1 MSSAE
6 NLRTNIVDLEQ
17 SENFTRSRNEDAER
31 VAAIAAFDRSL
42 DTSDP
47 FVAGFHDAILA
58 MAISD
63 PTLADNPIIHVNA
76 AFERL
81 TGYDRHEVVGR
92 NCRFLQGPQTEADDV
107 GRIRDAVAVPMR
119 LETDLLNYRKDGT
132 PFWNRLLV
140 SPVFDHHRRVRYFVA
155 SQHDV
160 TLERETLVLLAAE
173 QRELEASAVE
183 AAAKLAD
190 SSARLHFA
198 LKAGRLG
205 AWTFDPVSQH
215 LDASAGCKMVFGYDP
230 DAVFGYAE
238 FVDVLHPED
247 RSRVLAAIAETIET
261 GSDYDIEYRIVTPA
275 GDVRWIAIRGELLM
289 RADGTPLSMTGFSTD
304 ISERKQTE
312 EHRALLAGEL
322 THRVKN
328 TLATVSAIVNQTLR
342 DAASLSEARD
352 VIGARI
358 GSLAV
363 AHDLLLRDEVEGA
376 TIADILAGVMAPFD
390 DGRGRL
396 FSVAGPDVRLEP
408 RVTLALSMALHELAT
423 NASKYGAL
431 SVDGGHVSIDWSV
444 GIGDGGRRLAFR
456 WEERGGPVVAPPT
469 RTGFGSRMIERV
481 LGQHMR
487 GGVTIEY
494 RPTGVVFTIDAPF

>member
-1 MSSAE
+1 M
-6 NLRTNIVDLEQ
+6 
-17 SENFTRSRNEDAER
+17 DAER
-31 VAAIAAFDRSL
+31 IAAIAVFDRSL

-47 FVAGFHDAILA
+47 FVAGFHDAALA
-58 MAISD
+58 MVISD
-63 PTLADNPIIHVNA
+63 PTLSDNPILHVNA

-81 TGYDRHEVVGR
+81 TGYDRHEIVGR
-92 NCRFLQGPQTEADDV
+92 NCRFLQGPQTGGDDV
-107 GRIRDAVAVPMR
+107 GRIREAVAQPAR
-119 LETDLLNYRKDGT
+119 IETDILNYRKDGT

-140 SPVFDHHRRVRYFVA
+140 APVFDHNRHLRYFIA

-160 TLERETLVLLAAE
+160 TLERETLVSLAAE
-173 QRELEASAVE
+173 QRALEASAAE
-183 AAAKLAD
+183 TRASLAD
-190 SSARLHFA
+190 SAARLQFA

-215 LDASAGCKMVFGYDP
+215 LDASPGCKIVFGYQP
-230 DAVFGYAE
+230 DAPFGYAE
-238 FVDVLHPED
+238 FVGVLHPED
-247 RSRVLAAIAETIET
+247 RARVLAAIAETVET
-261 GSDYDIEYRIVTPA
+261 GRDYDIEYRVITPD
-275 GDVRWIAIRGELLM
+275 GDVRWVAIRGELLL
-289 RADGTPLSMTGFSTD
+289 RADGTALSMTGFSTD
-304 ISERKQTE
+304 ISERKRVE

-342 DAASLSEARD
+342 DAATLSEARD
-352 VIGARI
+352 AIGARI

-396 FSVAGPDVRLEP
+396 FSVSGPDVRLEP

-431 SVDGGHVSIDWSV
+431 SVEGGHVTIGWSV

-456 WEERGGPVVAPPT
+456 WEETGGPVVAPPT

-481 LGQHMR
+481 LGQHLR
-487 GGVTIEY
+487 GTSKVDY
-494 RPTGVVFTIDAPF
+494 RPAGVVFTIDAPF

>member
-1 MSSAE
+1 MEQTENSA
-6 NLRTNIVDLEQ
+6 
-17 SENFTRSRNEDAER
+17 RSRDYDAGI
-31 VAAIAAFDRSL
+31 AATIAAFDRAVDS
-42 DTSDP
+42 SDP
-47 FVAGFHDAILA
+47 FVAGFHDAALA
-58 MAISD
+58 MTISD
-63 PTLADNPIIHVNA
+63 PTLDDNPIIHVNA
-76 AFERL
+76 AFELL
-81 TGYDRHEVVGR
+81 TGYDRREVVGR
-92 NCRFLQGPQTEADDV
+92 NCRFLQGPQTLGEDV
-107 GRIRDAVAVPMR
+107 ARVREAVAKPVR
-119 LETDLLNYRKDGT
+119 RETDLLNYRKDGT

-140 SPVFDHHRRVRYFVA
+140 APVFGHDRQLRYFIA

-173 QRELEASAVE
+173 QRELEASAAE
-183 AAAKLAD
+183 TRASLAD
-190 SSARLHFA
+190 SAARLQFA

-215 LDASAGCKMVFGYDP
+215 LDATVGCKS
-230 DAVFGYAE
+230 VFGYAPDATFEYPE
-238 FVDVLHPED
+238 FVAALHRED
-247 RSRVLAAIAETIET
+247 RADVLAAIQHTIET
-261 GSDYDIEYRIVTPA
+261 GSDYDIEYRAITPD
-275 GDVRWIAIRGELLM
+275 GDVRWVAIRGELLL

-304 ISERKQTE
+304 ITERKRTE

-342 DAASLSEARD
+342 DAATLTEARD
-352 VIGARI
+352 AIGARI

-390 DGRGRL
+390 DGGGRL

-431 SVDGGHVSIDWSV
+431 SVDGGHVTISWNV
-444 GIGDGGRRLAFR
+444 GIGEGGRRLAFR
-456 WEERGGPVVAPPT
+456 WEERGGPLVVPPT

-481 LGQHMR
+481 LAQHLR
-487 GGVTIEY
+487 GTAKVDY
-494 RPTGVVFTIDAPF
+494 QPQGVVFTIDAPF